1 MKKSKIYL
9 LGLITLFLFPVPS
22 FLFLHW
28 QKQLSIADFL
38 ELETFSFYIV
48 SFGIAIGLLYALF
61 AMMVMKTS
69 IFQRIPLKIDEL
81 VRSLHLNLLDAL
93 FLSLCAGLG
102 EELLFR
108 TGVQSIFGIWPTAI
122 FFVAIHGYF
131 SLKEPLNNLY
141 GLLVLPFIL
150 LLGYGFESYGLWF
163 VASAHF
169 SYDLLLFVALILSK
183 SPVKNETEH
192 LISRDNPYDQ
202 ATSSENFT
210 SDEL

>member
-22 FLFLHW
+22 FLFLYW
-28 QKQLSIADFL
+28 QKQISITHFL
-38 ELETFSFYIV
+38 ELETFSFYNV
-48 SFGIAIGLLYALF
+48 SFGIAVGILYALF
-61 AMMVMKTS
+61 AIMVMKTS
-69 IFQRIPLKIDEL
+69 IFRRIPLKIDEL
-81 VRSLHLNLLDAL
+81 VRSLHLNLGDAL
-93 FLSLCAGLG
+93 FLSLCAGIG

-108 TGVQSIFGIWPTAI
+108 TGVQSIFGIWPTSV

-150 LLGYGFESYGLWF
+150 ILGYGFESYGLWF

-169 SYDLLLFVALILSK
+169 SYDLFLFVVLILSK
-183 SPVKNETEH
+183 
-192 LISRDNPYDQ
+192 
-202 ATSSENFT
+202 
-210 SDEL
+210 